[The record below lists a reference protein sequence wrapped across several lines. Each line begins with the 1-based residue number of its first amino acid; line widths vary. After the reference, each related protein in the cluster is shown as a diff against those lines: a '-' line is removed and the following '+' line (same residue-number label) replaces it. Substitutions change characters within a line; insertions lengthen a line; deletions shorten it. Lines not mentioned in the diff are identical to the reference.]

1 MFKRFSGDPQ
11 GALKELNTARFDG
24 FYGVEAL
31 SLMINI
37 YLNPFDDI
45 MYSSQEKGPTYET
58 SPENLRAAESLI
70 EKLQLRNQDTTVLEC
85 YGMMLTNKGTN
96 IDKANQILSELYKA
110 NNSYVPVLL
119 ALSVCKFFKK
129 STTDA

>member
-1 MFKRFSGDPQ
+1 
-11 GALKELNTARFDG
+11 
-24 FYGVEAL
+24 
-31 SLMINI
+31 MINI

-85 YGMMLTNKGTN
+85 YGMMLTNKGAN